1 LIPERAERSDVMG
14 DSTQLKG
21 GELNAA
27 LTSALIGIQ
36 TRYLG
41 RGPKTAST
49 FHHGNVVVV
58 LMHEVMTHA
67 EKSLAATS
75 NSHAVTNMRHLF
87 QETMEDDFRE
97 AVERLTGKN
106 VIAFISGNHIDPDM
120 AAELFILDAPP

>member
-1 LIPERAERSDVMG
+1 MV
-14 DSTQLKG
+14 DSTSLKG

-27 LTSALIGIQ
+27 LTSALVGIQ

-58 LMHEVMTHA
+58 LMHDVMTQA

-87 QETMEDDFRE
+87 QETMEVDFRA
-97 AVERLTGKN
+97 AVERLTGKK

-120 AAELFILDAPP
+120 AAELFVLDAPP